1 MSDEPASEG
10 EKPLGGQGRRRAPT
24 IELAATELAAE
35 QQASTTRDDE
45 RVGQP
50 ETASLSYAHAADVAQ
65 AQEAAQAERVSSNEQ
80 AAETPAQPTATSSTE
95 AESAPHSTTQSA
107 PLCPWP

>member
-50 ETASLSYAHAADVAQ
+50 ETASLSPHLQPMPRKPRKPPRPSRSRRTRRPPKRPPNPTPPPPLERQAH
-65 AQEAAQAERVSSNEQ
+65 R
-80 AAETPAQPTATSSTE
+80 P
-95 AESAPHSTTQSA
+95 
-107 PLCPWP
+107 